1 MVSNYFTIMK
11 KYRNIYFLKGMWTK
25 GNGSRD
31 IKYYGTMYS
40 FSKQIKDF
48 DKKFDK
54 NQDLIIN
61 CTECMKNKIGKF
73 IKVKR

>member
-1 MVSNYFTIMK
+1 
-11 KYRNIYFLKGMWTK
+11 
-25 GNGSRD
+25 
-31 IKYYGTMYS
+31 MYS

-73 IKVKR
+73 IKVKK

>member
-1 MVSNYFTIMK
+1 MK
-11 KYRNIYFLKGMWTK
+11 KYRNIYFLKSMWTQ
-25 GNGSRD
+25 GQGSRD
-31 IKYYGTMYS
+31 IEYYGTMYS

-73 IKVKR
+73 IKVKK